1 MGFGAGLAVES
12 SCPCLRRGTFCSHRK
27 YPKDAQEAA
36 WFLDFLSGRQARV
49 SVGRG
54 LNFASSPL
62 NTVVSTDP
70 RPLRDRQ
77 SGHFLANAETILH
90 LRPLAKFSKRVGRMI
105 TTFPAWGALRIS
117 KPWFWRRFLHTF
129 CRCWQKVCRRRPR
142 LRNHSL
148 RFFALQG
155 KIVNFLK
162 QTLKGMDI
170 SREISII
177 QVLFYRYRSDCASCA
192 ALCKGEELCGISGE
206 FFERIYGRCPGIF
219 LPWWWRSPS

>member
-1 MGFGAGLAVES
+1 MQKT
-12 SCPCLRRGTFCSHRK
+12 P
-27 YPKDAQEAA
+27 PKPRF
-36 WFLDFLSGRQARV
+36 WIPFSPTSRS
-49 SVGRG
+49 SVGRCR
-54 LNFASSPL
+54 NVVSSAL
-62 NTVVSTDP
+62 NTVVSTDS

-77 SGHFLANAETILH
+77 SGHFLETASLH
-90 LRPLAKFSKRVGRMI
+90 PPLA
-105 TTFPAWGALRIS
+105 ALRRFP
-117 KPWFWRRFLHTF
+117 KPWFWRHFLHSF

-142 LRNHSL
+142 PRNHSL

-219 LPWWWRSPS
+219 LPWWWRLPS